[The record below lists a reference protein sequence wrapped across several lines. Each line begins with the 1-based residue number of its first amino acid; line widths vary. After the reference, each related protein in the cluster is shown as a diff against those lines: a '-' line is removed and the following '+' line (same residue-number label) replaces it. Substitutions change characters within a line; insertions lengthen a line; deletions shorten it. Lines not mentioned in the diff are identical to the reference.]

1 MHAVIDFISFSY
13 LISIYMGVSDT
24 WNSETFKILLRKE
37 SIHYEQE
44 LVQLK

>member
-24 WNSETFKILLRKE
+24 WNSEIFKVLLRKG